1 MKTKKFTFQQTV
13 VTQVKTCY
21 SYKIK
26 AKTIEEAES
35 KFKRMFEEKLEEGKG
50 HLPLKKLKPK
60 KEKVEVIPVS
70 PEITDNAT
78 IVVELIDDNKKKNPV
93 PKPLYNNQTQVLGI
107 PTETTE
113 VDNQEVT
120 ADNSYREIPIDD
132 AEEVTDIITEE
143 QLHTSEEDKTAP
155 GITDEVD
162 SEETVELSSPAITT
176 ATKERPSK
184 HHRKAHS

>member
-1 MKTKKFTFQQTV
+1 
-13 VTQVKTCY
+13 
-21 SYKIK
+21 
-26 AKTIEEAES
+26 
-35 KFKRMFEEKLEEGKG
+35 MFEEKLEEGKG
-50 HLPLKKLKPK
+50 HMPLKKLKPK

-70 PEITDNAT
+70 PEMIDNAT

-93 PKPLYNNQTQVLGI
+93 PKPLYNNKTQVWGI
-107 PTETTE
+107 SNEPAENE
-113 VDNQEVT
+113 NQELA
-120 ADNSYREIPIDD
+120 ADEISREIPIED

-143 QLHTSEEDKTAP
+143 QLHTTEEDKTAP

-162 SEETVELSSPAITT
+162 SEKTVELSSPAITT